1 MLSQI
6 EEMKFPC
13 LSKYLSQKCGTNN
26 EESSDIIC
34 SLCNN
39 FVATSNKSLA
49 AHQRACKKKM
59 ANSENQAKKTRNRV
73 NSGNIVINTENC
85 DEFAAIQENEEN
97 IVEFGENSVKIV

>member
-1 MLSQI
+1 
-6 EEMKFPC
+6 MKFPC

-26 EESSDIIC
+26 EESTDIIC